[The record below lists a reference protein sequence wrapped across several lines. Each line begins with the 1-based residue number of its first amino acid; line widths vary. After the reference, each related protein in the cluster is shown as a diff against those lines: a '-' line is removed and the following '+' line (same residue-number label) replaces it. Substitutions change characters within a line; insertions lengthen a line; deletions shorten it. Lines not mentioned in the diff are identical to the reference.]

1 MPVRDEDLRDHVVG
15 VSPDVPRDISLEAG
29 TALNL
34 RRAFPFGA
42 FPFGAVVL
50 PWLVSRVLSVAVLM
64 LAVDDPRR
72 GSRFTQVAMRWDGAF
87 YLAIARQGY
96 GPVGVPFP
104 RWPFFPG
111 LSGVVHALDE
121 VTSGEWPIFVVNQL
135 ALLVA
140 FAGLYRLARR
150 HSSPRAATFAVWAI
164 ALFPVSFV
172 FSMTYPSAL
181 FLAASVWAFLLVE
194 EHHDVSAGVLV
205 GAAAMLR
212 PNGMV
217 VAVALLF
224 VVGVGRRAVI
234 ICGPAVAAVG
244 GWCWYCYDRTGDA
257 LVFLNTKARWDEI
270 TLWRVLSGHGKLA
283 VLPHGVLAFLALA
296 AVFWQRRRIPM
307 AWQVLAVLYL
317 LPSLVTGMV
326 GLGRYANECF
336 VPFVTAGAILERMSA
351 RARYA
356 LFALSGGVLVVFAFL
371 SARYELV
378 P

>member
-1 MPVRDEDLRDHVVG
+1 MRDQDAEDRSVDASTGRVG
-15 VSPDVPRDISLEAG
+15 GIG
-29 TALNL
+29 T
-34 RRAFPFGA
+34 A

-50 PWLVSRVLSVAVLM
+50 PWLVSRVLSVTVLM
-64 LAVDDPRR
+64 LAVNDPLR
-72 GSRFTQVAMRWDGAF
+72 GSRFNQVAMRWDGAF
-87 YLAIARQGY
+87 YLVIARQGY

-111 LSGVVHALDE
+111 LSGVVKLLDE
-121 VTSGEWPIFVVNQL
+121 IATGQWPIFLVNQL
-135 ALLVA
+135 ALLIA

-150 HSSPRAATFAVWAI
+150 HSNVRAARLSVWAL

-181 FLAASVWAFLLVE
+181 FLAATVWAFLLVDDG
-194 EHHDVSAGVLV
+194 HDLSAGLLV

-212 PNGMV
+212 PNGAL

-224 VVGVGRRAVI
+224 AVGIGRRAVI
-234 ICGPAVAAVG
+234 MCAPAVVAVA

-257 LVFLNTKARWDEI
+257 FVFLSTKARWDEI
-270 TLWRVLSGHGKLA
+270 TLWRVVTGHGKWA
-283 VLPHGVLAFLALA
+283 VLPHGVLALMALA
-296 AVFWQRRRIPM
+296 AVYWQRRRLPI
-307 AWQVLAVLYL
+307 AWKLLAVLSL
-317 LPSLVTGMV
+317 IPSLVTGMV

-336 VPFVTAGAILERMSA
+336 VPFVAAGEILERMST

-356 LFALSGGVLVVFAFL
+356 LFALSGGALIAFAFL